1 MLNQLRK
8 IYPSIISYDQQNQA
22 HIDDYMW
29 FITNEKKVFGI
40 LRQELTKKDLILLS
54 TFLKRYNQLLPEK
67 TTEEEYWYDLIEE
80 KSSASHPSPF
90 RFIYFTMQPDQIDP
104 FSFKEAITE
113 LFGKYIPILWEDETT
128 GILIEEI
135 SFMEEQIDYAQI
147 IDILMADLS
156 VHIHFYIGDIQTD
169 SSNIK
174 QYYTFLMKGG
184 KIIFQLTNKEV
195 ISYQQS
201 IPYLLLHQTDQ
212 QTKKQLITSVLKKF
226 ERDEEMLQTL
236 EMFLNYNL
244 NVSETAKKM
253 YMHRNSLQY
262 RIDKFMNETGIN
274 IQNFDEALAVK
285 LALIARK
292 I

>member
-1 MLNQLRK
+1 
-8 IYPSIISYDQQNQA
+8 
-22 HIDDYMW
+22 
-29 FITNEKKVFGI
+29 
-40 LRQELTKKDLILLS
+40 
-54 TFLKRYNQLLPEK
+54 
-67 TTEEEYWYDLIEE
+67 
-80 KSSASHPSPF
+80 
-90 RFIYFTMQPDQIDP
+90 
-104 FSFKEAITE
+104 
-113 LFGKYIPILWEDETT
+113 
-128 GILIEEI
+128 
-135 SFMEEQIDYAQI
+135 
-147 IDILMADLS
+147 
-156 VHIHFYIGDIQTD
+156 
-169 SSNIK
+169 
-174 QYYTFLMKGG
+174 MKGG

-212 QTKKQLITSVLKKF
+212 QTKKQLITSILKKF

-292 I
+292 S